1 MTGQLNRVHA
11 LLVAGNVPCEMKR
24 RPDGSPVLV
33 AGTPTSDQWDVL
45 IWQED
50 GRLWVQ
56 HKGAIDRLTTGG
68 SDQAVA
74 DAVKF
79 RVVQSWA
86 DQGDPQAK
94 ALLSAIGDRYRE
106 SAPAAGSRESASPGY
121 VGASRPAGHVRPA
134 MRSVTAQISPWGF
147 ALRVTD
153 RSAGDSIP
161 TSWAWQW
168 GLGTG
173 VVTDIYQRFFTE
185 FRNSLMGVRN
195 EENL

>member
-1 MTGQLNRVHA
+1 
-11 LLVAGNVPCEMKR
+11 
-24 RPDGSPVLV
+24 
-33 AGTPTSDQWDVL
+33 
-45 IWQED
+45 
-50 GRLWVQ
+50 
-56 HKGAIDRLTTGG
+56 
-68 SDQAVA
+68 
-74 DAVKF
+74 
-79 RVVQSWA
+79 
-86 DQGDPQAK
+86 
-94 ALLSAIGDRYRE
+94 
-106 SAPAAGSRESASPGY
+106 
-121 VGASRPAGHVRPA
+121 

-195 EENL
+195 EENP